1 MPAADRDYV
10 RIGTERAGQKAEQ
23 RGLARGI
30 GAGDAEQLAGRDFER
45 HLVQRPQRAVGFAKP
60 AHGNCCHATA
70 AFQAA
75 WRSEFVVSAQS

>member
-1 MPAADRDYV
+1 MTPAADRDYV
-10 RIGTERAGQKAEQ
+10 RIGTERRQGCGAAWTCP
-23 RGLARGI
+23 RH

-60 AHGNCCHATA
+60 AHGYCCHATA

-75 WRSEFVVSAQS
+75 WRSDVVVSAQS